1 MGSRVGCRLMTF
13 RDVQLQ
19 KRFERAIAS
28 VQGYPPDQ
36 LPVWALMDSWYWF
49 RLIEG
54 EESPRAGEAI
64 GHLLSPEL
72 RPALRDWYR
81 RLGEQMNPF
90 AMEFRD
96 HLSELVGERLG

>member
-1 MGSRVGCRLMTF
+1 MTL
-13 RDVQLQ
+13 RDAQLQ
-19 KRFERAIAS
+19 KRFERVISS

-36 LPVWALMDSWYWF
+36 VPVWALLDAWHWF

-54 EESPRAGEAI
+54 EESPRANEAI
-64 GHLLSPEL
+64 EILLSAEL

-81 RLGEQMNPF
+81 RLGNQMNPF

-96 HLSELVGERLG
+96 QLSAIAGENLG